1 MLRCGAASSMV
12 TVTPVTSEDM
22 AYITKT
28 PLEVVVM
35 ISDLLAFRDIC
46 SFRTY
51 DESFDPG
58 MLEVPSP

>member
-1 MLRCGAASSMV
+1 MV